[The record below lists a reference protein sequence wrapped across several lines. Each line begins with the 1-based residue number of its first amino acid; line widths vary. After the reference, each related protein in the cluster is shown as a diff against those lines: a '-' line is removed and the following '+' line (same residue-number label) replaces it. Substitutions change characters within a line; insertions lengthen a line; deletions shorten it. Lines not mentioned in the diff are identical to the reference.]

1 MNCTIPFLS
10 DEMFHLLEFYIHHDS
25 PLACRVPV
33 KPLDGEFEVAKVG
46 AGGISENGAYVPL
59 GIFALLIVAPGS
71 VTKLTD

>member
-33 KPLDGEFEVAKVG
+33 RPLDGEFEVAKVG

-59 GIFALLIVAPGS
+59 GMFALLVVAPRS